1 MADNL
6 AYDLSLFENRER
18 KAKAVPKQ
26 LPKALPTSRLRTG
39 VVVLGRICV
48 GIFVG
53 LVLCAGI
60 YSRVALTEAVQDI
73 GVAKAKL
80 EQLQNENTRLNVE
93 LDSKVSIKSIEAYAT
108 GTLGLNRAE
117 KYQINYITLSG
128 DDKIE
133 ANQVHSQQSRG
144 IPNINELF
152 YRLVEYIN

>member
-18 KAKAVPKQ
+18 KAKPAPKQ
-26 LPKALPTSRLRTG
+26 LPKVLPQSRLRIG
-39 VVVLGRICV
+39 LMAFGRICA

-60 YSRVALTEAVQDI
+60 YSRVALTEAVADI

-80 EQLQNENTRLNVE
+80 EQLQNENTRLNVQ
-93 LDSKVSIKSIEAYAT
+93 LDSKVSIKSIEQYAA
-108 GTLGLNRAE
+108 GTLGLSRAE

-133 ANQVHSQQSRG
+133 TNQHNSDSTVK
-144 IPNINELF
+144 IPDLNELF